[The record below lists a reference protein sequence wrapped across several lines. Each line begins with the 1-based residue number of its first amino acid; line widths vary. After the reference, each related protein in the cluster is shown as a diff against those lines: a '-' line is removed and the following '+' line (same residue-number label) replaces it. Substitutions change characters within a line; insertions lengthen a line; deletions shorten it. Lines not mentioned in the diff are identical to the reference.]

1 MLNVLNEEAAE
12 QIKPHYKTM
21 FDMFSTILG
30 DTKQILWVFGQTIR
44 SHTLWPDLAIFGRWA
59 TLWSFWRFIFSQVA
73 NNLQGGTLGWFSTIL
88 GDFKQILW
96 ALGK

>member
-30 DTKQILWVFGQTIR
+30 ETT
-44 SHTLWPDLAIFGRWA
+44 
-59 TLWSFWRFIFSQVA
+59 
-73 NNLQGGTLGWFSTIL
+73 NLKSAFYVLR
-88 GDFKQILW
+88 
-96 ALGK
+96 